1 MTTFMWLTGGM
12 DIHFFLGTRN
22 PRIGLALLLL
32 YWFVM
37 SMVLLNCLVAIMAD
51 ACNRVRYAWLCCV
64 VFGSFSRSAQH
75 ACAPHTQLCCKID
88 HCLMVAEGG
97 LHLAED
103 EKWDTGPLQ

>member
-1 MTTFMWLTGGM
+1 MGASVMTTFMWLTGGM

-51 ACNRVRYAWLCCV
+51 ACNRVRLCLVVLCCIWLLQQI
-64 VFGSFSRSAQH
+64 ST
-75 ACAPHTQLCCKID
+75 ACLCPSYTA
-88 HCLMVAEGG
+88 L
-97 LHLAED
+97 L
-103 EKWDTGPLQ
+103 